1 MLELQWDRNAALQAR
16 YEDGRDEGI
25 GIGVNLLAKLIDTL
39 IKNGKSDIIPII
51 VSDESKRN
59 EYFKKYGII

>member
-25 GIGVNLLAKLIDTL
+25 NQLAKLIDL
-39 IKNGKSDIIPII
+39 LLKNGKSDIIPII